1 MKKELLEKYIEKL
14 SKNDIV
20 IYLKKELI
28 PATNEEIDLIYKEI
42 KTKYEEI
49 LNTDFIKYIENY
61 KNKLNAKLYQKILE
75 KYNEYKK
82 FIE

>member
-1 MKKELLEKYIEKL
+1 MKKELLRKYIDKL

-49 LNTDFIKYIENY
+49 LNSDFIKYIENY